1 MLGEKMARNAVM
13 ATWSGMWLA
22 NIVLLPIAIFLVV
35 KAMNDSNLFNQEFY
49 FRSYKRF
56 KNYIQSKRNK
66 HEISA

>member
-1 MLGEKMARNAVM
+1 MLGEKMARNDVM

-22 NIVLLPIAIFLVV
+22 NLVLLPIAIFLVV

-49 FRSYKRF
+49 YRSYKRI
-56 KNYIQSKRNK
+56 KQYIQRKRNK